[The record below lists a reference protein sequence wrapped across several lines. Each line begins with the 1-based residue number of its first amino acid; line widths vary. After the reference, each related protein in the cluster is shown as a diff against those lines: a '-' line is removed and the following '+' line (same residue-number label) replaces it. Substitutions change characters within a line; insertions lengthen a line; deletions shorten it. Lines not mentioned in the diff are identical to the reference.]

1 MSVEAQTK
9 FNKEYWSAFWKGD
22 THVEYGLIA
31 IAVMLITYMIVPSVF
46 LIIFSL
52 MIVVGVMVDIYVHNF
67 TH

>member
-1 MSVEAQTK
+1 MSVEAQTR
-9 FNKEYWSAFWKGD
+9 FNKDYWNAFMKGD

-31 IAVMLITYMIVPSVF
+31 IAVMLITYMLVPSVF

-52 MIVVGVMVDIYVHNF
+52 MLIVGIMVDIYVHGY

>member
-9 FNKEYWSAFWKGD
+9 FNKDYWNAFMKGD

-31 IAVMLITYMIVPSVF
+31 IAVMLITYMFVPSVF

-52 MIVVGVMVDIYVHNF
+52 MLIVGIMVDIYVHDY

>member
-9 FNKEYWSAFWKGD
+9 FNAEYWNAFMKGD

-31 IAVMLITYMIVPSVF
+31 IAVMLIVYMIVPSIF

-52 MIVVGVMVDIYVHNF
+52 MIIVGVMVDIYVHDF